1 MEDEERVLALE
12 ELWVANPASFRDWE
26 KELLEEV
33 SRMVFKTERK
43 LPYPYAVRVVQTL
56 ERRQPPKQKRKVSKK
71 KVTIDAS

>member
-1 MEDEERVLALE
+1 MALE

-33 SRMVFKTERK
+33 SRMVFKLERK
-43 LPYPYAVRVVQTL
+43 LPYPYAVRVVQTI
-56 ERRQPPKQKRKVSKK
+56 ERRRKPRKVSKK